1 MCGMRVHTTYPQKT
15 MKGKTLVIHP
25 HLGVG
30 DQIVLCG
37 LVRYIASQ
45 QPKVILV
52 VKAGTESTVARM
64 YSDLDNVEL
73 FVVNGNQHDL
83 EHTRKACAKFGT
95 EEALRIGHEN
105 YNPGLE
111 SLNGWDCGQ
120 VFYHLAGVP
129 YEHRWNGFRVERIQE
144 REEKLF
150 RILNAA
156 NEPFVFVHED
166 PARGF
171 RIGYKDVPGH
181 LTIRN
186 HPGFCLMD
194 YILLLSKAA
203 EIHLM
208 PSSFFCLIESLPK
221 ELITAKL
228 FCYQGIRNGG
238 FGEMKHEWSMK

>member
-1 MCGMRVHTTYPQKT
+1 MRVHTTYDLKKL
-15 MKGKTLVIHP
+15 KGKTLVIHP

-37 LVRYIASQ
+37 LVRFIASQ
-45 QPKVILV
+45 LPKVVLV
-52 VKAGTESTVARM
+52 VKAGTEATVARM
-64 YSDLDNVEL
+64 YSDLDNVVL
-73 FVVNGNQHDL
+73 YPVLGNQHDDA
-83 EHTRKACAKFGT
+83 HTKKACAAHGT

-111 SLNGWDCGQ
+111 TEKGWDCGQ
-120 VFYHLAGVP
+120 IFYHLTNVP
-129 YEHRWNGFRVERIQE
+129 YQHRWDGFWVQRDEE
-144 REEKLF
+144 REEKLL
-150 RILNAA
+150 RILNPTH
-156 NEPFVFVHED
+156 EPFVFAHED

-171 RIGYKDVPGH
+171 RIAFRDVPGH

-194 YILLLSKAA
+194 YILLLSEAA

-221 ELITAKL
+221 ELIKAKL

-238 FGEMKHEWSMK
+238 FGEMKHQWNMK